1 MDELARVIT
10 RIVCTLCET
19 MLDLEAELAPP
30 GAPPDG
36 PACCVQFA
44 GAWSGGVLLRC
55 DSGLAH
61 ACAAILLADDACDDA
76 AVRDALGE
84 LTNIVAGNL
93 KAVLPAPSHLSLPAV
108 VSSGLPAAG
117 AAALGRTYIFAY
129 RPDIAWRSRCG
140 ATLCRALTLQIAD
153 RRPISQDEPRA
164 RFARDPLMATP
175 ILVVD
180 DSAVS
185 RTITIRSLPRDW
197 EVTITQAGNGK
208 EALIALQQLSHAL
221 VLLDLNMP
229 VMDGYEF
236 LKVVNHWS
244 LPKPIVIVLTGD
256 IQPEAQARVKQ
267 LGARAFVKKPVQPL
281 NLLGAL
287 KECGVL

>member
-1 MDELARVIT
+1 
-10 RIVCTLCET
+10 
-19 MLDLEAELAPP
+19 
-30 GAPPDG
+30 
-36 PACCVQFA
+36 
-44 GAWSGGVLLRC
+44 
-55 DSGLAH
+55 
-61 ACAAILLADDACDDA
+61 
-76 AVRDALGE
+76 
-84 LTNIVAGNL
+84 
-93 KAVLPAPSHLSLPAV
+93 
-108 VSSGLPAAG
+108 
-117 AAALGRTYIFAY
+117 
-129 RPDIAWRSRCG
+129 
-140 ATLCRALTLQIAD
+140 
-153 RRPISQDEPRA
+153 
-164 RFARDPLMATP
+164 MATP